1 MDPVEE
7 FARLKDAIRALED
20 RAQALRASFLKPGAR
35 LRSNRHQ
42 VDVKHQKRRVFQKDR
57 LPAAILDDPRFW
69 EETATTVVSV
79 REIGPSAPNWPP
91 GQGELSRQAR
101 DEPDLVLIEPFD
113 LPPPPRPLAASLP
126 RSSGGGPP

>member
-1 MDPVEE
+1 MEPVEE
-7 FARLKDAIRALED
+7 FVRLKDAIRALED

-42 VDVKHQKRRVFQKDR
+42 VDVKHQTRRVFQKDR
-57 LPAAILDDPRFW
+57 LPAAILNDPRYW
-69 EETATTVVSV
+69 EETASTVVSV
-79 REIGPSAPNWPP
+79 REIGTPAPHRPSAPA
-91 GQGELSRQAR
+91 RQA
-101 DEPDLVLIEPFD
+101 DNEPDLVLIEPFD